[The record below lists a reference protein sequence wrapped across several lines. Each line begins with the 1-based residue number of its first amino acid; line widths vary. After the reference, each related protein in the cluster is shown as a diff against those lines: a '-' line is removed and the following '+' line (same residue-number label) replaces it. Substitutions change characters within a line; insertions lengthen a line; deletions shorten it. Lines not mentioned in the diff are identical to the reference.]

1 MIISIVS
8 TVLNGGD
15 YLRARIES
23 VGAKGRLTGRMN
35 IGRRQNRSVPKCETR
50 VAKG

>member
-1 MIISIVS
+1 MIISIV
-8 TVLNGGD
+8 TNVLNGRD
-15 YLRARIES
+15 YLCACIES
-23 VGAKGRLTGRMN
+23 VGAKGRLTGRMS